1 MRSPRRTGTRRTG
14 TRRPPRPD
22 GPDGAPPRSGLGRV
36 AQRSDDVTDPLERLP
51 LRQPLQLGDD
61 GVRGAVVAGGLDQ
74 ARAVVGVVGAVQPA
88 RDLRAGGDGVG
99 VHAHRGAAGQGAGR
113 VGVDVGVALRGRF
126 DLAPLLRAGGPLGLE
141 HPLHLVLELL
151 VDAGV
156 VLGAAAGRELGALAH
171 GASCVGS
178 AGQSSCRA
186 PGLCT
191 AVPPLFSL
199 FTSYCGSSSL
209 ALTFRPAASVSEV
222 ISRCTMPAASEPW
235 LFQVTWSPFSNS
247 SAMTSPAVRSRV
259 VRPPAPAPPR
269 RRAHITRKERGLTP
283 QGGGS
288 GSAVTLGGRRRR
300 DWPVRAAPR
309 GHDGYPSASPPPSAI
324 AGPVGPIP
332 PGSAGSARFLRF
344 PGVTAPDAR
353 PVDVLTVASVTDVTP
368 TVRRVLLRGTPAAG
382 PTVHL
387 LVPRVGDA

>member
-1 MRSPRRTGTRRTG
+1 MRSPRRTGARRTG
-14 TRRPPRPD
+14 TRRPPGPD

-99 VHAHRGAAGQGAGR
+99 VHAHRSAAGQGAGR

-141 HPLHLVLELL
+141 HALHLVLELL
-151 VDAGV
+151 VDAGGV
-156 VLGAAAGRELGALAH
+156 VGAAAGREPRALAH

-199 FTSYCGSSSL
+199 FTSYCGSSLL

-222 ISRCTMPAASEPW
+222 IFRCTVPAASEPW
-235 LFQVTWSPFSNS
+235 LFQVTWSPFLKS
-247 SAMTSPAVRSRV
+247 SAITSPAVRSRRPSPCPCPSSPPGTHHPKGTRSHPSGRWQRLRRDV
-259 VRPPAPAPPR
+259 AWSSTEGLAGPRSSAWTWRLPWVMSCPVRDRRPGRPHSPGVGRVGPLPTLPR
-269 RRAHITRKERGLTP
+269 RDCT
-283 QGGGS
+283 
-288 GSAVTLGGRRRR
+288 
-300 DWPVRAAPR
+300 
-309 GHDGYPSASPPPSAI
+309 
-324 AGPVGPIP
+324 
-332 PGSAGSARFLRF
+332 
-344 PGVTAPDAR
+344 
-353 PVDVLTVASVTDVTP
+353 
-368 TVRRVLLRGTPAAG
+368 
-382 PTVHL
+382 
-387 LVPRVGDA
+387 